1 MPAHQATPHGFSVK
15 TLAETFNLPLKETAE
30 LVCLIGTVLAGLL
43 TAFPALRVSPAYAL
57 LGALYFSLYQV
68 GTRESPRCD
77 FTCTLKK
84 FIHIYTSILSTH
96 ANLTSSLLHECFV

>member
-77 FTCTLKK
+77 FTCTLKQELRP
-84 FIHIYTSILSTH
+84 LSLCQAT
-96 ANLTSSLLHECFV
+96 A